1 MKTLI
6 SLPNMKSGRSVF
18 FLARSLRSVKPE
30 IRIVGV
36 DDGVFVP
43 HTRGK
48 CVVVGVVF
56 RGGYWLDGVMR
67 TQVEI
72 DGLDATEKIAS
83 MITRSPHYGQLRV
96 IMLDGVTFAGF
107 NVVNCPELFQMT
119 GLPVI
124 AITREKPD
132 FDDIRN
138 ALKNLPFTEERWEAI
153 KNADKIVGVT
163 TRRGESAIFMQ
174 VTGVEVSVARQVVKS
189 TATRSNVPE
198 ALRVAHLIASG
209 LTGPLER

>member
-1 MKTLI
+1 MV
-6 SLPNMKSGRSVF
+6 PNVRDLRRVF
-18 FLARSLRSVKPE
+18 ILASSLRSVKPE

-83 MITRSPHYGQLRV
+83 MITSSPHYGQLRV

-107 NVVNCPELFQMT
+107 NVVNCRKLSETT
-119 GLPVI
+119 GMPVI
-124 AITREKPD
+124 AITREKPEIE
-132 FDDIRN
+132 DIRN
-138 ALKNLPFTEERWEAI
+138 ALKNLPFAEERWEAI
-153 KNADKIVGVT
+153 EKADRMVRVV
-163 TRRGESAIFMQ
+163 TRRGESEIFMQ
-174 VTGVEVSVARQVVKS
+174 VSGVEVSVAKRVVRS
-189 TATRSNVPE
+189 TATRSNIPE

-209 LTGPLER
+209 LTGPLET

>member
-1 MKTLI
+1 M
-6 SLPNMKSGRSVF
+6 
-18 FLARSLRSVKPE
+18 ARSLRSVKPE

-153 KNADKIVGVT
+153 KNADKMVGVT